1 MNITEP
7 IKTIEAADHYIRSAA
22 DIFSLL
28 QPVLLNTPF
37 PHRNRE
43 HVWTVS
49 LDSANKVLHI
59 ELVTMGS
66 VNRAMIEPMEVF
78 STPLQKRAVKLIV
91 VHNHPGGL
99 LRPSLADRLVAEELN
114 RLGRELKV
122 PVIDHVIIT
131 EDGYYSFAEQDQM
144 KELLRKEIMHA
155 SMEMSTSSF
164 RRIKRKRMVR
174 RRFV

>member
-1 MNITEP
+1 MEINEP
-7 IKTIEAADHYIRSAA
+7 IKTIEAENCYIRSAVDVFA
-22 DIFSLL
+22 ML
-28 QPVLLNTPF
+28 QPILLRTPF

-43 HVWTVS
+43 HVWTIS
-49 LDSANKVLHI
+49 LDSTNKVLHI

-66 VNRAMIEPMEVF
+66 VNRAMVEPMEVF

-99 LRPSLADRLVAEELN
+99 LRPSAADRWMAGELN
-114 RLGRELKV
+114 RLGRDLKV
-122 PVIDHVIIT
+122 PVVDHVIIT
-131 EDGYYSFAEQDQM
+131 EDGYYSFAEQNQIT
-144 KELLRKEIMHA
+144 ELPRKEILHA
-155 SMEMSTSSF
+155 TMEMNASSF

>member
-1 MNITEP
+1 M
-7 IKTIEAADHYIRSAA
+7 
-22 DIFSLL
+22 
-28 QPVLLNTPF
+28 
-37 PHRNRE
+37 
-43 HVWTVS
+43 
-49 LDSANKVLHI
+49 
-59 ELVTMGS
+59 
-66 VNRAMIEPMEVF
+66 
-78 STPLQKRAVKLIV
+78 
-91 VHNHPGGL
+91 
-99 LRPSLADRLVAEELN
+99 RPSLADRLVAEELN

-164 RRIKRKRMVR
+164 RRIKGKRMVR